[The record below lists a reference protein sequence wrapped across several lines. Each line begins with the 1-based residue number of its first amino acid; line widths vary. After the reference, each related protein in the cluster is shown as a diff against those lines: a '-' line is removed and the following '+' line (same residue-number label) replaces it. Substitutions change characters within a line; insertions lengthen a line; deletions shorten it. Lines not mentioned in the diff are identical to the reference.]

1 MRKAPQRSGGNRSG
15 WPAEIVVFVT
25 TSTEEE
31 AARISRT
38 VVEARLAACA
48 NIIPRIR
55 SIYHWEG
62 KTADESEALVVLK
75 TRSNLFQTL
84 EREVKRLHTYKTP
97 EIIALPIQ
105 HGSTSYLQWI
115 HAETSKPLKRD
126 LNTKSI

>member
-38 VVEARLAACA
+38 VVE
-48 NIIPRIR
+48 
-55 SIYHWEG
+55 EG

>member
-1 MRKAPQRSGGNRSG
+1 MGKPLRRSGGRG
-15 WPAEIVVFVT
+15 PGGRTEIVVFVT

-38 VVEARLAACA
+38 VVDARLAACA

-55 SIYHWEG
+55 SIYRWEG
-62 KTADESEALVVLK
+62 KAADENEALVILK
-75 TRSNLFQTL
+75 TRGDLFQTL

-105 HGSTSYLQWI
+105 HGSAQYLEWI
-115 HAETSKPLKRD
+115 HAETSKPLK
-126 LNTKSI
+126 